1 MSSKNTDLHSL
12 RRCGGEPPAQGVL
25 LCRNPLFSCIG
36 SRSSDRPGA
45 SCKTGFPNINPKQKL
60 HRIAIAILCNFFK
73 GHIAGSGLKAAWL
86 QPSPFLRLLFA
97 LHAAAQALERL
108 MVLDGAHLWERPH
121 QAALAEGMPIQR
133 MLQLLPQ
140 LRQLLLPLP
149 PAP

>member
-1 MSSKNTDLHSL
+1 M
-12 RRCGGEPPAQGVL
+12 
-25 LCRNPLFSCIG
+25 FSCIG
-36 SRSSDRPGA
+36 SRFSDRPGA

-97 LHAAAQALERL
+97 LHAAAPALARL
-108 MVLDGAHLWERPH
+108 MVVDGAPLWERPH